1 MKIEN
6 DAAFGQIMNAEY
18 LTQRMSS
25 SGAQDYLAS
34 VTYTLTENR
43 QINKVNFIYEEDD
56 NAMPVYTGR
65 LLRII
70 KLYLRTTGSA
80 DGPSL
85 I

>member
-34 VTYTLTENR
+34 GTYTLTENR
-43 QINKVNFIYEEDD
+43 QINKVNFIYEEGD
-56 NAMPVYTGR
+56 NAMQGVYTR
-65 LLRII
+65 QTFANYKIVFEDNRQ
-70 KLYLRTTGSA
+70 R
-80 DGPSL
+80 
-85 I
+85 